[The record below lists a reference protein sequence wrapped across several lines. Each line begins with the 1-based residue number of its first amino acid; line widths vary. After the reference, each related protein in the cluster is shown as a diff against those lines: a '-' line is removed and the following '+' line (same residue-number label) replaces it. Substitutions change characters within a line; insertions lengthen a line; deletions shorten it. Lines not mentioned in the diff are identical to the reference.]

1 MAALWKQADAEE
13 KSPFEKEASALKEK
27 YIADIKAFK
36 SGPQAKFIA
45 ENPGC
50 DKKPEESSSEEED
63 SSDEDSS
70 GKIAATTTSQGN
82 AS

>member
-1 MAALWKQADAEE
+1 MKEQNPDSNSSQVMSKLAALWKQADAEE

-27 YIADIKAFK
+27 YMADIKAFK

-50 DKKPEESSSEEED
+50 DKKP
-63 SSDEDSS
+63 
-70 GKIAATTTSQGN
+70 GVIQRRGR
-82 AS
+82 